1 MTNNI
6 DDLVKDIATL
16 KADVKQSSQIH
27 SRLDDAIVRL
37 TDISSSIKSMLAVHD
52 EKIKRVDSS
61 QEDIL
66 SLLEDRRREWDVDL
80 KELHSRISTQGREL
94 REAIQD
100 TTLRGERQ
108 HREHAEAIEKVEDA
122 LSNRVGVLEK
132 WRWLIIGGAIL
143 LGFII
148 QNMSFLQEHKINT

>member
-1 MTNNI
+1 MVENNI
-6 DDLVKDIATL
+6 QGLVKDIATL
-16 KADVKQSSQIH
+16 KADVRQQNDLH

-52 EKIKRVDSS
+52 EKIRRVDSS
-61 QEDIL
+61 QDDL
-66 SLLEDRRREWDVDL
+66 YSSLEERRREWEIDL

-100 TTLRGERQ
+100 TTMVGERQ
-108 HREHAEAIEKVEDA
+108 YKEHAEAMRKINETLNK
-122 LSNRVGVLEK
+122 RVGILEK

-148 QNMSFLQEHKINT
+148 QNMEFFS

>member
-16 KADVKQSSQIH
+16 KADVKQSNQIH

-148 QNMSFLQEHKINT
+148 QNMSFLQ

>member
-1 MTNNI
+1 MANNI

-16 KADVKQSSQIH
+16 KADVKQSNQIH

-148 QNMSFLQEHKINT
+148 QNMSFLQ

>member
-1 MTNNI
+1 VANNI

-27 SRLDDAIVRL
+27 ARLDDAIVRL
-37 TDISSSIKSMLAVHD
+37 TDISASIKSMLAVHD
-52 EKIKRVDSS
+52 EKIRRVDST
-61 QEDIL
+61 QEDIV
-66 SLLEDRRREWDVDL
+66 SLLEDRRREWEVDL

-100 TTLRGERQ
+100 TTLKGERQ

-148 QNMSFLQEHKINT
+148 QNMDMFG

>member
-1 MTNNI
+1 MANNI
-6 DDLVKDIATL
+6 DDLVKDSATL
-16 KADVKQSSQIH
+16 KADVKQSNQIH

-148 QNMSFLQEHKINT
+148 QNMSFLQ

>member
-1 MTNNI
+1 MAQI
-6 DDLVKDIATL
+6 DELVKDIATL

-37 TDISSSIKSMLAVHD
+37 TDISSGIKSMLAVHD
-52 EKIKRVDSS
+52 EKIRRVDSS
-61 QEDIL
+61 QEDL
-66 SLLEDRRREWDVDL
+66 YSVLEERRREWEIDL

-108 HREHAEAIEKVEDA
+108 HREHAEAIDQVNQT
-122 LSNRVGVLEK
+122 LSSRVGVLEK
-132 WRWLIIGGAIL
+132 WRWLIIGGAIII
-143 LGFII
+143 GFII
-148 QNMSFLQEHKINT
+148 QNMDIFS

>member
-1 MTNNI
+1 
-6 DDLVKDIATL
+6 
-16 KADVKQSSQIH
+16 
-27 SRLDDAIVRL
+27 
-37 TDISSSIKSMLAVHD
+37 MLAVHY
-52 EKIKRVDSS
+52 EKLRRVDSS

-66 SLLEDRRREWDVDL
+66 SLLEDRRREWEVDL

-148 QNMSFLQEHKINT
+148 QNMDMFG

>member
-1 MTNNI
+1 MVENNI
-6 DDLVKDIATL
+6 QSLVKDIATL
-16 KADVKQSSQIH
+16 KADVRASNHIH
-27 SRLDDAIVRL
+27 QRLDDAIVRL

-52 EKIKRVDSS
+52 EKINRVDTS
-61 QEDIL
+61 QDDLYSTFET
-66 SLLEDRRREWDVDL
+66 RRREWEIDL

-100 TTLRGERQ
+100 TTMVGERQ
-108 HREHAEAIEKVEDA
+108 YKEHAEAMRKINETLNKR
-122 LSNRVGVLEK
+122 LGILEK

-148 QNMSFLQEHKINT
+148 QNMEFFS

>member
-1 MTNNI
+1 MVENNI
-6 DDLVKDIATL
+6 QSLVKDIATL
-16 KADVKQSSQIH
+16 KADVRASNQIH
-27 SRLDDAIVRL
+27 QRLDDAIVRL

-52 EKIKRVDSS
+52 EKINRVDTS
-61 QEDIL
+61 QEDL
-66 SLLEDRRREWDVDL
+66 YSTFETRRREWELDL

-100 TTLRGERQ
+100 TTMVGERQ
-108 HREHAEAIEKVEDA
+108 YKEHAEAMRKINETLNK
-122 LSNRVGVLEK
+122 RVGILEK

-148 QNMSFLQEHKINT
+148 QNMEFFS

>member
-1 MTNNI
+1 MVENNI
-6 DDLVKDIATL
+6 QGLVKDIATL
-16 KADVKQSSQIH
+16 KADVKQSNQIH

-52 EKIKRVDSS
+52 EKIRRVDSS
-61 QEDIL
+61 QDDL
-66 SLLEDRRREWDVDL
+66 YSSLEERRREWEIDL

-100 TTLRGERQ
+100 TTVRSDKQ
-108 HREHAEAIEKVEDA
+108 HREHTDAIDKVNQT

-132 WRWLIIGGAIL
+132 WRWLIIGGAIII
-143 LGFII
+143 GFIV
-148 QNMSFLQEHKINT
+148 QGMDFFR

>member
-1 MTNNI
+1 MVENNI
-6 DDLVKDIATL
+6 QSLVKDIATL
-16 KADVKQSSQIH
+16 KADVRASNHIH
-27 SRLDDAIVRL
+27 QRLDDAIVRL

-52 EKIKRVDSS
+52 EKINRVDTS
-61 QEDIL
+61 QDDLYSTFET
-66 SLLEDRRREWDVDL
+66 RRREWEIDL

-100 TTLRGERQ
+100 TTMVGERQ
-108 HREHAEAIEKVEDA
+108 YKEHAEAMRKINETLNK
-122 LSNRVGVLEK
+122 RVGILEK

-148 QNMSFLQEHKINT
+148 QNMEFFS